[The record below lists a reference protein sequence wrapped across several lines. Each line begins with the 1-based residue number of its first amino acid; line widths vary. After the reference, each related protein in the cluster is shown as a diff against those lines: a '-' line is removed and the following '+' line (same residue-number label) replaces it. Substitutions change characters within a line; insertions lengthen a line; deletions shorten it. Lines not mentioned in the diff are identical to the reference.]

1 MTRYIIRRLLQ
12 AIPTLLGISLL
23 SFTLVKVAP
32 GDFVLMSTF
41 DPSITAEAR
50 DVYRRQ
56 LGFDQPIPIQ
66 YLEWLT
72 GISLRGG
79 DMVDDMTPLSK
90 SCRYFNGRDF
100 TLCDRGGGLLRWDLG
115 YSLTTKEPVWAM
127 LRSRM
132 PASLELGVVVLFL
145 TFLFGVPLGFFSAL
159 FRGSAKDQGIRL
171 GSVAGQAVPSFWM
184 GILCIFVFSVLLGWL
199 PVGGRMTI
207 SLDMKFD
214 LVDRIRHI
222 ILPSFVLSLGGVAF
236 LTKLVRTQ
244 VLEVVE
250 QDFVR
255 TARAKGLG
263 PFALWTRHVLRNAM
277 LPLAT
282 VLGPTIVGVINGS
295 LVIETIFAWPGMGR
309 LTWFSA
315 LQRDYPVIMG
325 AAMFFSALTILG
337 FLISDILY
345 AVIDPRIR
353 LQ

>member
-12 AIPTLLGISLL
+12 AIPTLIGISLL
-23 SFTLVKVAP
+23 SFTLIKVAP
-32 GDFVLMSTF
+32 GDYVLMSTF
-41 DPSITAEAR
+41 DPSITAEVR
-50 DVYRRQ
+50 DQLRQQ

-72 GISLRGG
+72 GVSLRGG
-79 DMVDDMTPLSK
+79 DMVDAMSPVSK
-90 SCRYFNGRDF
+90 SCRYFGLPDF

-115 YSLTTKEPVWAM
+115 YSLITKEPVWSM

-132 PASLELGVVVLFL
+132 PATFELSIVVLFL
-145 TFLFGVPLGFFSAL
+145 TFLFGVPLGFLSAL
-159 FRGSAKDQGIRL
+159 FRGSVKDQGIRL
-171 GSVAGQAVPSFWM
+171 LSVIGQAVPEFWM
-184 GILCIFVFSVLLGWL
+184 GIICIFVFAVVWKLL

-214 LVDRIRHI
+214 LVDRIRHL
-222 ILPSFVLSLGGVAF
+222 ILPSFVASLGGVAF
-236 LTKLVRTQ
+236 LTRLVRTQ

-250 QDFVR
+250 QDYVR
-255 TARAKGLG
+255 TARAKGL
-263 PFALWTRHVLRNAM
+263 AVMAVWQRHVLRNAM

-282 VLGPTIVGVINGS
+282 VLGPTIVSVLNGA

-315 LQRDYPVIMG
+315 LQRDYPMIMG

-337 FLISDILY
+337 YLISDILY

-353 LQ
+353 MQ

>member
-23 SFTLVKVAP
+23 SFTLIKVAP
-32 GDFVLMSTF
+32 GDYVLMSTF
-41 DPSITAEAR
+41 DPSITAEVR
-50 DVYRRQ
+50 DELRRQ

-72 GISLRGG
+72 GVSLRGG
-79 DMVDDMTPLSK
+79 DMVDAMSPVSK
-90 SCRYFNGRDF
+90 SCHYFGLPDF

-115 YSLTTKEPVWAM
+115 YSLITKEPVWSM

-132 PASLELGVVVLFL
+132 PATFELSIVVLFL
-145 TFLFGVPLGFFSAL
+145 TFLFGVPLGFLSAL
-159 FRGSAKDQGIRL
+159 FRGSVKDQGIRL
-171 GSVAGQAVPSFWM
+171 LSVIGQAVPEFWM
-184 GILCIFVFSVLLGWL
+184 GIICIFVFAVVWKLL

-214 LVDRIRHI
+214 LVDRIRHL
-222 ILPSFVLSLGGVAF
+222 ILPSFVASLGGVAF
-236 LTKLVRTQ
+236 LTRLVRTQ

-250 QDFVR
+250 QDYVR
-255 TARAKGLG
+255 TARAKGL
-263 PFALWTRHVLRNAM
+263 AVMAVWQRHVLRNAM

-282 VLGPTIVGVINGS
+282 VLGPTIVSVLNGA

-315 LQRDYPVIMG
+315 LQRDYPMIMG

-337 FLISDILY
+337 YLISDILY

-353 LQ
+353 MQ

>member
-1 MTRYIIRRLLQ
+1 MTRYIVRRVLQ

-23 SFTLVKVAP
+23 SFTLIKVAP

-41 DPSITAEAR
+41 DPEIKAEAR
-50 DVYRRQ
+50 DELRRQ
-56 LGFDQPIPIQ
+56 LGLDQPIAIQ
-66 YLEWLT
+66 YVEWLT
-72 GISLRGG
+72 GVSLRGG
-79 DMVDDMTPLSK
+79 DMVEAMAPLSK
-90 SCRYFNGRDF
+90 SCRYFVRPDF
-100 TLCDRGGGLLRWDLG
+100 TFCDRGGGMFRWDLG
-115 YSLTTKEPVWAM
+115 YSLTTKEPVWTM

-132 PASLELGVVVLFL
+132 LPTFELGIVVLFL
-145 TFLFGVPLGFFSAL
+145 TFLFGVPLGFLSAL

-171 GSVAGQAVPSFWM
+171 LSVAGQAVPNFWM
-184 GILCIFVFSVLLGWL
+184 AIICIFAFSVLLGWL

-214 LVDRIRHI
+214 LVDRIWHI

-263 PFALWTRHVLRNAM
+263 AFALWTRHVLRNAM

-295 LVIETIFAWPGMGR
+295 LVVETIFAWPGMGR

-315 LQRDYPVIMG
+315 LQRDYPMIMG

-337 FLISDILY
+337 YLISDILY

>member
-1 MTRYIIRRLLQ
+1 MARYIIRRLLQ

-23 SFTLVKVAP
+23 SFTLIKVAP

-41 DPSITAEAR
+41 DPSITAEVR
-50 DVYRRQ
+50 EELRRQ
-56 LGFDQPIPIQ
+56 LGLDQPIPVQ
-66 YLEWLT
+66 YVEWLT
-72 GISLRGG
+72 GVSLRGG
-79 DMVDDMTPLSK
+79 DMVDDMAPMSE
-90 SCRYFNGRDF
+90 SCRYFDRLDF
-100 TLCDRGGGLLRWDLG
+100 TFCDRGSGLLRWDLG

-132 PASLELGVVVLFL
+132 QATFELGIVVLFL

-171 GSVAGQAVPSFWM
+171 VSVAGQAVPSFWM
-184 GILCIFVFSVLLGWL
+184 AIICIFVFAVVWKLL

-214 LVDRIRHI
+214 LVDRIRHL
-222 ILPSFVLSLGGVAF
+222 ILPSFVASLGGVAF

-277 LPLAT
+277 VPLAT
-282 VLGPTIVGVINGS
+282 VLGPAILGVINGS
-295 LVIETIFAWPGMGR
+295 LVIETLFAWPGMGR
-309 LTWFSA
+309 LVFFSF

-325 AAMFFSALTILG
+325 SVMFFSVLGILG
-337 FLISDILY
+337 YLISDILY
-345 AVIDPRIR
+345 AAIDPRIR
-353 LQ
+353 LS

>member
-41 DPSITAEAR
+41 DPSVTAEAR
-50 DVYRRQ
+50 DVLRRQ
-56 LGFDQPIPIQ
+56 LGLDQPIPIQ
-66 YLEWLT
+66 YVEWLT

-79 DMVDDMTPLSK
+79 DMVDAMEPMSK
-90 SCRYFNGRDF
+90 NCRYFSRQDF
-100 TLCDRGGGLLRWDLG
+100 TFCDRGGGLLRWDLG

-132 PASLELGVVVLFL
+132 LPTFELGIVVLFV
-145 TFLFGVPLGFFSAL
+145 TFLFGVPLGFLSAL

-171 GSVAGQAVPSFWM
+171 LSVTGQAVPIFWM
-184 GILCIFVFSVLLGWL
+184 AIICIFVFGVVWKLL
-199 PVGGRMTI
+199 PVGSRMTI

-244 VLEVVE
+244 VLEVIE
-250 QDFVR
+250 QDYLR

-263 PFALWTRHVLRNAM
+263 AIALWRRHVMRNAM

-295 LVIETIFAWPGMGR
+295 LVTETIFAWPGMGR

-315 LQRDYPVIMG
+315 LQRDYPMIMG
-325 AAMFFSALTILG
+325 AVMFFSALTILG
-337 FLISDILY
+337 YLISDILY